1 MMSSHDDCT
10 DNQDNDVVACWIAAS
25 VLPALAAAGGLAT
38 VRAALGWSGL
48 GVFELV

>member
-1 MMSSHDDCT
+1 MLSSHDDCT
-10 DNQDNDVVACWIAAS
+10 DNQDNDVVACWIAS